1 MQKDKIWKL
10 LVLIA
15 IPIIIALI
23 PTPEGLPSIAWLL
36 FGLYLAAIVG
46 LVLKPYS
53 EPVILLATIAASAV
67 VIGITGTKDVKAGE
81 VLSGYASGTTWLVFA
96 AFTLSAAFVITGLG
110 KRLIRTGLCNG
121 DP

>member
-1 MQKDKIWKL
+1 MQKEKIWKL
-10 LVLIA
+10 FVLIA

-23 PTPEGLPSIAWLL
+23 PTPTGLPHIAWLL

-67 VIGITGTKDVKAGE
+67 IIGAISKILEKEDMHPVRH
-81 VLSGYASGTTWLVFA
+81 
-96 AFTLSAAFVITGLG
+96 GLY
-110 KRLIRTGLCNG
+110 LLHLL
-121 DP
+121 